1 MRTKLLITFLVI
13 LMSAA
18 CTKVE
23 YQKDL
28 SGTWKFIIDSL
39 DQGKDQQ
46 YYLTEFPDD
55 TLHLPGSL
63 DSNGKGFAVG
73 VNTEWTGQIVDQSW
87 YTADKYEKYR
97 KPGNI
102 KIPCWLQPDFY
113 YVGAAWYQREIR
125 IPPAWKG
132 QRIILTLERCHW
144 TTSVWIDDSPLGDQV
159 SLATPHRYDLS
170 KFAKPG
176 RHLLT
181 IRVDNRMFVDVGLN
195 AHSVSDHTQGN
206 WNGIVGGIT
215 LEALPLVALG
225 PVKVYPDI
233 KNRVVKVVGG
243 FENPSAQPEEIAF
256 EARVFKNGTAQ
267 TVMSPVKFI
276 KVIPTGSEAFEF
288 IYAMGDSCQLWD
300 EFSPNLYRLDLTATM
315 KSTGKAEHQDILFG
329 MREFRADSTRL
340 AINGR
345 PTFLRGTL
353 ECAIFPKTGYPALK
367 VEEWQR
373 IYRVIKSHGLN
384 HMRFHSWCPPE
395 AAFTAADIEGVY
407 LYAECGAWAKV
418 GTGNDFDKW
427 LYAESERIVNE
438 YGNHPSFVMMSY
450 GNEPGGSNQVA
461 FLEEFVSYW
470 KSKDNRR
477 VYTAASG
484 WPTIPSQDFY
494 CRPEPRIQGW
504 GQGLGSIINAQPP
517 QTRFDFREINATLF
531 PGKPVVSHEIGQW
544 CVYPNFNEIPKYT
557 GNLKA
562 KNFEIFKETLEAS
575 NLGNLSSEF
584 LLASGKLQ
592 ALCYKA
598 DIEAALRTPG
608 MAGFQLLD
616 LHDFPG
622 QGTALV
628 GVLDPFW
635 EEKGYISPAE
645 YSAFCNAVTPLAR
658 IDRMVLSNNETFKA
672 DIEIANYGAGD
683 LKEEVVIRIKS
694 SEGPIVSEKVFPKQ
708 SIPTGTNTSI
718 GPFEWPLA
726 SIKVASKFT
735 MEVSVGDK
743 MNSWDLWVYPLS
755 DEPVTSNQQ
764 PVTSKPAT
772 SNQQPVTSVPVFP
785 TLTPALVKLLE
796 NGGSAI
802 LALGPDGV
810 AADKGGSIALGF
822 SSIFWNTAWTGRQ
835 APHTLGILCDPKH
848 PALADFP
855 TEYHSNWQWWDIVSQ
870 AKPLI
875 INQPD
880 TITQPIVRI
889 IDDWVTNRSLA
900 LVAEYQVGNGKLI
913 LTGADLT
920 TKLNERIGARQLLR
934 SLQRYAATSNFKPSQ
949 DLNLNEVRSYLK

>member
-1 MRTKLLITFLVI
+1 M
-13 LMSAA
+13 
-18 CTKVE
+18 
-23 YQKDL
+23 
-28 SGTWKFIIDSL
+28 
-39 DQGKDQQ
+39 
-46 YYLTEFPDD
+46 
-55 TLHLPGSL
+55 
-63 DSNGKGFAVG
+63 
-73 VNTEWTGQIVDQSW
+73 
-87 YTADKYEKYR
+87 
-97 KPGNI
+97 
-102 KIPCWLQPDFY
+102 
-113 YVGAAWYQREIR
+113 
-125 IPPAWKG
+125 
-132 QRIILTLERCHW
+132 
-144 TTSVWIDDSPLGDQV
+144 
-159 SLATPHRYDLS
+159 
-170 KFAKPG
+170 
-176 RHLLT
+176 
-181 IRVDNRMFVDVGLN
+181 
-195 AHSVSDHTQGN
+195 
-206 WNGIVGGIT
+206 
-215 LEALPLVALG
+215 
-225 PVKVYPDI
+225 
-233 KNRVVKVVGG
+233 
-243 FENPSAQPEEIAF
+243 
-256 EARVFKNGTAQ
+256 
-267 TVMSPVKFI
+267 
-276 KVIPTGSEAFEF
+276 
-288 IYAMGDSCQLWD
+288 
-300 EFSPNLYRLDLTATM
+300 
-315 KSTGKAEHQDILFG
+315 
-329 MREFRADSTRL
+329 
-340 AINGR
+340 
-345 PTFLRGTL
+345 
-353 ECAIFPKTGYPALK
+353 
-367 VEEWQR
+367 
-373 IYRVIKSHGLN
+373 
-384 HMRFHSWCPPE
+384 
-395 AAFTAADIEGVY
+395 
-407 LYAECGAWAKV
+407 
-418 GTGNDFDKW
+418 
-427 LYAESERIVNE
+427 
-438 YGNHPSFVMMSY
+438 
-450 GNEPGGSNQVA
+450 
-461 FLEEFVSYW
+461 
-470 KSKDNRR
+470 
-477 VYTAASG
+477 
-484 WPTIPSQDFY
+484 
-494 CRPEPRIQGW
+494 
-504 GQGLGSIINAQPP
+504 
-517 QTRFDFREINATLF
+517 
-531 PGKPVVSHEIGQW
+531 VSHEIGQW
-544 CVYPNFNEIPKYT
+544 CVYPNFSEIPKYT
-557 GNLKA
+557 GNLKP
-562 KNFEIFKETLEAS
+562 KNFEIFRETLEAS

-755 DEPVTSNQQ
+755 AEPVTSNQQ
-764 PVTSKPAT
+764 PVTRI
-772 SNQQPVTSVPVFP
+772 PVFR

-934 SLQRYAATSNFKPSQ
+934 SLQRYAASPNFGPSRR
-949 DLNLNEVRSYLK
+949 LSLEEVRSYLK

>member
-1 MRTKLLITFLVI
+1 M
-13 LMSAA
+13 
-18 CTKVE
+18 
-23 YQKDL
+23 
-28 SGTWKFIIDSL
+28 
-39 DQGKDQQ
+39 
-46 YYLTEFPDD
+46 
-55 TLHLPGSL
+55 
-63 DSNGKGFAVG
+63 G
-73 VNTEWTGQIVDQSW
+73 VNTAWTGQVVDQSW
-87 YTADKYEKYR
+87 YSADKYEKYR

-102 KIPCWLQPDFY
+102 KIPFWLQPDFY

-144 TTSVWIDDSPLGDQV
+144 TTTLWLDDTPLGEET

-170 KFAKPG
+170 KYAKPG

-181 IRVDNRMFVDVGLN
+181 IRADNRMFVDVGVN

-215 LEALPLVALG
+215 LEALPTVALG

-233 KNRVVKVVGG
+233 KNRVLKVMGG
-243 FENPSAQPEEIAF
+243 FENTSDQPEEIAF
-256 EARVFKNGTAQ
+256 EARVFKAGTSQ
-267 TVMSPVKFI
+267 IVMSPVKFI
-276 KVIPTGSEAFEF
+276 KEIPAGSEAFEF
-288 IYAMGDSCQLWD
+288 IYPMGDSCQFWD
-300 EFSPNLYRLDLTATM
+300 EFSPNLYQLNLEVTL
-315 KSTGKAEHQDILFG
+315 KSTGRAELQEILFG
-329 MREFRADSTRL
+329 MREFKAEGTQFT
-340 AINGR
+340 INGR

-353 ECAIFPKTGYPALK
+353 ECAIFPKTGYPALG

-395 AAFTAADIEGVY
+395 AAFTAADMEGIY
-407 LYAECGAWAKV
+407 LYVECGAWANV
-418 GTGNDFDKW
+418 GTGNEFDKW
-427 LYAESERIVNE
+427 LYDESERIVNE

-461 FLEEFVSYW
+461 FLDEFVTHW
-470 KSKDNRR
+470 KNKDSRR

-504 GQGLGSIINAQPP
+504 GQGLGSIINTQPP
-517 QTRFDFREINATLF
+517 QTRFDFREIMAAQF
-531 PGKPVVSHEIGQW
+531 PDKPVVSHEIGQW

-557 GNLKA
+557 GNLKP
-562 KNFEIFKETLEAS
+562 KNFEIFRETLESS
-575 NLGNLSSEF
+575 NLGNLSSQF

-645 YSAFCNAVTPLAR
+645 YSGFCNAVTPLAR
-658 IDRMVLSNNETFKA
+658 IDRMVLQNSDVFRA
-672 DIEIANYGAGD
+672 DIEVANFCARD
-683 LKEEVVIRIKS
+683 LKEDVKIRIKS
-694 SEGPIVSEKVFPKQ
+694 SEGPIVSEKVFPAQ

-718 GPFEWPLA
+718 APFEWPL
-726 SIKVASKFT
+726 STVTVATKFT
-735 MEVSVGDK
+735 MEVSIANHT
-743 MNSWDLWVYPLS
+743 NSWDFWVYPNKW
-755 DEPVTSNQQ
+755 PVIQ
-764 PVTSKPAT
+764 PVV
-772 SNQQPVTSVPVFP
+772 QPVIQPVITGSTTGTSIPVFGAI
-785 TLTPALVKLLE
+785 TPALVKLLE
-796 NGGSAI
+796 QGGSAI

-810 AADKGGSIALGF
+810 AADKGGNIALGF
-822 SSIFWNTAWTGRQ
+822 SSIFWNTAWTRGQ

-855 TEYHSNWQWWDIVSQ
+855 TEYHTNYQWWDIISR

-880 TITQPIVRI
+880 TSYQPIVRI
-889 IDDWVTNRSLA
+889 IDDWFTNRSLA
-900 LVAEYQVGNGKLI
+900 LVVEYQVGNGKLI

-920 TKLNERIGARQLLR
+920 TKLDERLGARQLLR
-934 SLQRYAATSNFKPSQ
+934 SLQRYADSSGFMPSQ
-949 DLNLNEVRSYLK
+949 RLTIEEVRSYLK